1 MPLHEVGV
9 NKVEKEGLQ
18 KEEGYN
24 FQTIETKLEQKK
36 LKVRKIKGV
45 EMQVLQIETTKSL
58 VKAKLKRIGNLESR
72 LVQHWENN

>member
-18 KEEGYN
+18 REEGHN
-24 FQTIETKLEQKK
+24 FQTIKTKLEQKK
-36 LKVRKIKGV
+36 IEGQRKNKGV
-45 EMQVLQIETTKSL
+45 EMQVLQIETTKSI

-72 LVQHWENN
+72 LVQH

>member
-18 KEEGYN
+18 KEEGSHYRDRAWA
-24 FQTIETKLEQKK
+24 KK
-36 LKVRKIKGV
+36 FEGQRKIKGV
-45 EMQVLQIETTKSL
+45 EMQVLQIETTKSI